1 MVCTLSYDII
11 RRNVGEVLF
20 SLSFLPMLH
29 ISNSSKSMSILIV
42 VSHIFVV
49 ITPFIMGMD
58 MFLLEEYGK
67 FTVKVREFPH

>member
-1 MVCTLSYDII
+1 MLERFY
-11 RRNVGEVLF
+11 F
-20 SLSFLPMLH
+20 LSFLPMLH
-29 ISNSSKSMSILIV
+29 ISNSNKSMSILIV